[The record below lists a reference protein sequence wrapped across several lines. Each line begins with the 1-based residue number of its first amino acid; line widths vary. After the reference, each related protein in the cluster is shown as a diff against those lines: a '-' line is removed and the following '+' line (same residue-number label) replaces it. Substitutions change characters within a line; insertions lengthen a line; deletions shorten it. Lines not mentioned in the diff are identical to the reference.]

1 MKARYLLI
9 GMVVMFVASLLTA
22 SSYAAVDPQTCV
34 GMWLLDD
41 GEGDIAK
48 DSSGNGN
55 DGALIEGPEWVD
67 GKFGKALKFDGVGS
81 YVDILNSES
90 LNGDSFTLCLWAQP
104 NELRVQGLVDKTP
117 APQWRLFMNSPAGN
131 VEFDGIPGEIGNIT
145 TPATSVGEWSHIV
158 ATYDSGTETA
168 KIYFN
173 GAFIQEAANV
183 DMNVTSPAN
192 INIASPEATRFNGII
207 DEVAVFNV
215 ALEEDDIAD
224 IMTEGLGAA
233 TGITAVDLS
242 GKLAT
247 TWASIKAR

>member
-1 MKARYLLI
+1 MIKYLKCILI
-9 GMVVMFVASLLTA
+9 LFILSGIASMSLALDKG
-22 SSYAAVDPQTCV
+22 SVV
-34 GMWLLDD
+34 GMWLFDD
-41 GEGDIAK
+41 GKGDIAT
-48 DSSGNGN
+48 DSSGNEN
-55 DGALIEGPEWVD
+55 DGDLMGGPKWVD
-67 GKFGKALKFDGVGS
+67 GQFSDALEFDGAGS
-81 YVDILNSES
+81 YVNILNSES
-90 LNGDSFTLCLWAQP
+90 LNSDSFTLSLWAQP
-104 NELRVQGLVDKTP
+104 NQLRIQGLVDKTP